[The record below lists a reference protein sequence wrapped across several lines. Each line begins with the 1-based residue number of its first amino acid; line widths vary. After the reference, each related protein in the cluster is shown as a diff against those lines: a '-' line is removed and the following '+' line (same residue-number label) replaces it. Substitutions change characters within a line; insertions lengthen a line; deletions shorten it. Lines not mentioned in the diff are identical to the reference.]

1 MRQPDRDSDFRAPL
15 ARNLP
20 KIPPRL
26 VAVPFPLRRPA
37 AFFRWETTAACRTT
51 SFGIQERTNEVCA
64 PHPTCVPPIF
74 TIPLVLTIPPC
85 ALFVSPCSFHHPHAR
100 VHLSPPNALTFSVH
114 VQALAAGF
122 RRESAILAPNP
133 PNPTIDPLL
142 IPPTTPL

>member
-1 MRQPDRDSDFRAPL
+1 MQASPSTQLVL
-15 ARNLP
+15 AR
-20 KIPPRL
+20 
-26 VAVPFPLRRPA
+26 PLRCRGSRLMSWCAEMQRCA
-37 AFFRWETTAACRTT
+37 ARVRQKQTTLKR
-51 SFGIQERTNEVCA
+51 
-64 PHPTCVPPIF
+64 
-74 TIPLVLTIPPC
+74 LT